1 LQDNNKRCTKIRVN
15 HSQASSTLSPA
26 ALGEFTKVSRA
37 DWQGDVPLVELLARI
52 NRVAVLLVGGDDHK
66 QSTTGRVK
74 RIFTERSF
82 RHYQTLGCIEV
93 PDKTGRLAH
102 YGLRHF
108 LQALLVRKLLWERVS
123 AEQISRMLI
132 GRDTDELERMLLG
145 GVELVARA
153 GRGGDEV
160 EPPGP
165 DTSVAELWNRVRV
178 APGLE
183 LHMSTERSCYEP
195 EEFRRVIEKLKKL
208 LRGQGS

>member
-1 LQDNNKRCTKIRVN
+1 M
-15 HSQASSTLSPA
+15 SPT
-26 ALGEFTKVSRA
+26 ALGEFTRVSRA
-37 DWQGDVPLVELLARI
+37 DWQGGVPLVELLARI
-52 NRVAVLLVGGDDHK
+52 NRVAVLLVGGDDHE
-66 QSTTGRVK
+66 QSAPGRVK

-93 PDKTGRLAH
+93 PDKLGRLAH

-123 AEQISRMLI
+123 AEQISKMLI

-145 GVELVARA
+145 GVEIVARA
-153 GRGGDEV
+153 GGGGAEV
-160 EPPGP
+160 EQSGS
-165 DTSVAELWNRVRV
+165 DTTLAELWNRVRV

-183 LHMSTERSCYEP
+183 LHMSTARPRYKP
-195 EEFRRVIEKLKKL
+195 EEYRRVIEKLKKL

>member
-1 LQDNNKRCTKIRVN
+1 M
-15 HSQASSTLSPA
+15 
-26 ALGEFTKVSRA
+26 SRA
-37 DWQGDVPLVELLARI
+37 DWEGGVPLVELLARI
-52 NRVAVLLVGGDDHK
+52 NLVAVLLVGGSDDE
-66 QSTTGRVK
+66 QATTGRVK

-82 RHYQTLGCIEV
+82 RHYQTLGCIET

-102 YGLRHF
+102 YGFPHF

-132 GRDTDELERMLLG
+132 GRDTEELERMLLG

-153 GRGGDEV
+153 GGGGDEV
-160 EPPGP
+160 VPPGP
-165 DTSVAELWNRVRV
+165 DTSLVELWNRVRV

-183 LHMSTERSCYEP
+183 LHMSTERPYYKP
-195 EEFRRVIEKLKKL
+195 EEFRRLIEKLKKL